1 MWTNRDEFVQALRL
15 AVKAA
20 GTTVGAPVI
29 KALWQAIGERDESA
43 DICTDAKGNIE
54 PDTDLRDTELVPF
67 RDDIGAYFERE
78 VKPHVPEAWIDE
90 SKTKIGYEIP
100 FTRLFYKYVPPRPLE
115 EIDAELDQL
124 AAEII
129 ELLQAVE
136 S

>member
-1 MWTNRDEFVQALRL
+1 MDEFVKALRL

-29 KALWQAIGERDESA
+29 KALWQSIGERDESA

-67 RDDIGAYFERE
+67 RDDIAAYFERE
-78 VKPHVPEAWIDE
+78 VKPHVPDAWIDE
-90 SKTKIGYEIP
+90 SKTKIGYEVP